1 MERGGARGVSYRS
14 LVGYLLSTA
23 KLDVLA
29 FLHEHLSGPLEDLLA
44 LECNHDGFA
53 LLWLHLRDNIDEF
66 IEVFSHL
73 RVFAFRGDD
82 GEGKE
87 QNARQEKDARRAWE
101 KRETAGHGHRGV
113 AEQKRTRV
121 EDPLHHQSS
130 LRITKTPFSVI
141 SVWGTT
147 FRLKLLLFAEKSLRH
162 ATPKCFLSGVA
173 KRFF

>member
-113 AEQKRTRV
+113 AEQKRTRYRIEV
-121 EDPLHHQSS
+121 SWQ
-130 LRITKTPFSVI
+130 ITKWFLIANGNLKGVLSVI
-141 SVWGTT
+141 IIV
-147 FRLKLLLFAEKSLRH
+147 
-162 ATPKCFLSGVA
+162 
-173 KRFF
+173 